1 MTIYE
6 ELDKLKLTEIEKAW
20 LGYCHNCSETQNTV
34 LEDILKSNENTDI
47 LTLNILHILIKL

>member
-34 LEDILKSNENTDI
+34 LEDIDRKSVV
-47 LTLNILHILIKL
+47 